1 MKEGDIAMVRA
12 IEDISYPN
20 PWSES
25 TFRGEI
31 QNPSISFPLV
41 VLHRPENKVVGY
53 IIYWHIKDDV
63 QVNNIAVHPEFRGK
77 GIGTALMKHV
87 MEKVRRAGVTF
98 VNLEV
103 RTSNTSA
110 QSLYTKLGFEVLGVR
125 KGYYM
130 NPKEDAIIMGLFL
143 GQ

>member
-1 MKEGDIAMVRA
+1 MVRD

-31 QNPSISFPLV
+31 QNTSISFPLV
-41 VLHRPENKVVGY
+41 VLRRPENQVVGY

-63 QVNNIAVHPEFRGK
+63 QVNNIAVHPEFRGR
-77 GIGTALMKHV
+77 GIGEALMKHV
-87 MEKVRRAGVTF
+87 LEKVRRAGVTF

-103 RTSNTSA
+103 RTSNASA
-110 QSLYTKLGFEVLGVR
+110 RSLYKKLGFEILGIR
-125 KGYYM
+125 KGYYT
-130 NPKEDAIIMGLFL
+130 NPKEDAIVMGLFL